1 VRNLHRIAHG
11 KTRRKRS
18 RVSRL
23 AQSGNLLNQAD
34 TWFDRLT
41 TNGDFIG
48 TSTFHPFV
56 LSSSKDVRGFFINSL
71 GRSFVV
77 KKIKKKSPAGS
88 SGWRGVPLALVVTAL
103 AGPRREGRDVL
114 RPFSPAWRLREI
126 FLDHFSLEVVSTDRP
141 LTLAEFTAWPG
152 LADPAWA
159 FKSAG
164 GHGVVLTKAPVDEV
178 GEGPRLGAVPVVVR
192 LMASDLDRLS
202 DLWAE
207 DFPEVARV
215 ALTAAF
221 TEAMNLIPGYDR
233 AVWTGPRPARDLNAL
248 INHLNALVA
257 DECAM
262 AGVDQ
267 PRRFPLAADQRTA
280 AIPSVVTL

>member
-1 VRNLHRIAHG
+1 M
-11 KTRRKRS
+11 
-18 RVSRL
+18 
-23 AQSGNLLNQAD
+23 
-34 TWFDRLT
+34 
-41 TNGDFIG
+41 
-48 TSTFHPFV
+48 
-56 LSSSKDVRGFFINSL
+56 
-71 GRSFVV
+71 V
-77 KKIKKKSPAGS
+77 KKIKKKSPAGA
-88 SGWRGVPLALVVTAL
+88 SGWRGVPLALAVTAL

-114 RPFSPAWRLREI
+114 RVFSPTWRLREI
-126 FLDHFSLEVVSTDRP
+126 FLDHFSVEVVSTDRP
-141 LTLAEFTAWPG
+141 LTLGEFTAWPG
-152 LADPAWA
+152 SADPAWA

-164 GHGVVLTKAPVDEV
+164 GHGVVLTKAAVEETS
-178 GEGPRLGAVPVVVR
+178 EGPRLGVVPVVVR

-202 DLWAE
+202 ELWVQ

-233 AVWTGPRPARDLNAL
+233 AVWSGPRPARDLNAL

-262 AGVDQ
+262 AGVDV
-267 PRRFPLAADQRTA
+267 PRRFPLGVEQRIA